1 MLKFCH
7 FPQTE
12 DVLNHKYVIEDNGKD
27 YQGILLLEDDLTLL
41 TMRKK
46 FLVFNRKTEKV
57 LHKRANMG
65 IWYIHKTFGYYTSRE
80 YTITGVIQVKPHTV
94 LIREQDIR
102 TNEFGNLYVYDVL
115 NNYIIYN
122 SAIWKKLL
130 LRYIYEAQQR
140 ESRFTNKHKIR

>member
-65 IWYIHKTFGYYTSRE
+65 IWYIHKTFAYYTSRE

-102 TNEFGNLYVYDVL
+102 DILFICGFYCCFGIICTQVVCLYFL
-115 NNYIIYN
+115 QLQ
-122 SAIWKKLL
+122 A
-130 LRYIYEAQQR
+130 
-140 ESRFTNKHKIR
+140 FTG